1 MSQII
6 DRSVRT
12 FFFNTAFKLCAV
24 MFVHFISVQTF
35 IEKKNQWIGIL
46 GYSKLFLGEGGRL
59 ELAWLASLNLRSA
72 IYSFSPRTI
81 WERDCAYM
89 AARQGKLDSFVK
101 KTGGSPIVRSGP
113 IRHAAAFKDARH
125 SPMSKPGGSSVSCG
139 DRDDGSHTGRSARQT
154 EGTATSS
161 IHSQGSTFSPLETG
175 RQNPPAASR
184 KVSEVKGDL
193 FSCPSSASLAHCV
206 SEDMHMGKGIATL
219 FKQKFGGVG
228 ELKSQGKLLTPLA
241 IISPTTYV

>member
-1 MSQII
+1 M
-6 DRSVRT
+6 
-12 FFFNTAFKLCAV
+12 AV
-24 MFVHFISVQTF
+24 
-35 IEKKNQWIGIL
+35 
-46 GYSKLFLGEGGRL
+46 
-59 ELAWLASLNLRSA
+59 
-72 IYSFSPRTI
+72 
-81 WERDCAYM
+81 
-89 AARQGKLDSFVK
+89 RQGKLDSFVK
-101 KTGGSPIVRSGP
+101 KTGSSPRAQRVQSGP
-113 IRHAAAFKDARH
+113 VRHAAAFKDARH

-154 EGTATSS
+154 EGVATSS
-161 IHSQGSTFSPLETG
+161 IHPQASTLSSLETG

-184 KVSEVKGDL
+184 KVYFSEVKGDL

-241 IISPTTYV
+241 IISPTTDGLHWGWLHFQRARVEVSV